1 MRFSNSW
8 AKASTMNSWW
18 SLPRRLPGKTIV
30 HGLITPSAWNL
41 QISPKVLTVPC
52 LYGMHTSA
60 IKRTSNLNHWLLL
73 CHAMDCS
80 ETPDQITGIDTHHVA
95 IGE

>member
-1 MRFSNSW
+1 MRCSNSW
-8 AKASTMNSWW
+8 AKASAMNSWW
-18 SLPRRLPGKTIV
+18 RLPRRSPGKTIV

-41 QISPKVLTVPC
+41 KILPKVLTVPY
-52 LYGMHTSA
+52 LHGVHTST
-60 IKRTSNLNHWLLL
+60 IKRASNLSHWLLL

-80 ETPDQITGIDTHHVA
+80 ETPDQIAGINPHHLA